1 VYRDG
6 VITPQP
12 AAMALAAALAG
23 LTALM
28 GWQHA
33 EGTRGRAVEAGFWF
47 EDVSFHSSRIGGALT
62 RGDLS
67 RVHDIAVAELA
78 EAFDGL
84 RIGFTSNR
92 RARYH
97 VRVVQSVRD
106 ARMKWPNDVAGQSR
120 GVAGFGGGGVVN
132 FTLLASGA
140 VVYASDDLDRAGVID
155 AIGRGVG
162 RSAAHEL
169 AHQLL
174 PHANLHR
181 SRNRGS
187 YEYYAASRP
196 EQYYGAIAWDL
207 AGPLLR
213 DRYAAR

>member
-1 VYRDG
+1 
-6 VITPQP
+6 
-12 AAMALAAALAG
+12 MALAAALAG
-23 LTALM
+23 MTALM
-28 GWQHA
+28 GWRHA
-33 EGTRGRAVEAGFWF
+33 EGTRGRAVEAGFWLD
-47 EDVSFHSSRIGGALT
+47 DVSFHSARLGGSLT
-62 RGDLS
+62 PGDIS
-67 RVHDIAVAELA
+67 RVREVAVAELA
-78 EAFDGL
+78 NAFAGL
-84 RIGFTSNR
+84 RIRVTSNR

-97 VRVVQSVRD
+97 VRVVQNVRD
-106 ARMKWPNDVAGQSR
+106 TRMKWPIDVAGQSR
-120 GVAGFGGGGVVN
+120 GMAGVGGGGVVN

-140 VVYASDDLDRAGVID
+140 VVYAPDEVDRAGIID

-162 RSAAHEL
+162 RSAAHEF

-213 DRYAAR
+213 ARWAER

>member
-1 VYRDG
+1 
-6 VITPQP
+6 
-12 AAMALAAALAG
+12 MALAAALAG
-23 LTALM
+23 MTALM
-28 GWQHA
+28 GWRHA
-33 EGTRGRAVEAGFWF
+33 EGTRGRAVEAGFWLD
-47 EDVSFHSSRIGGALT
+47 DVSFHSARLGGSLT
-62 RGDLS
+62 PGDIS
-67 RVHDIAVAELA
+67 RVREVAVAEL
-78 EAFDGL
+78 ESAFAGL
-84 RIGFTSNR
+84 RIRVTSNR

-106 ARMKWPNDVAGQSR
+106 TRMKWPIDVAGQSR
-120 GVAGFGGGGVVN
+120 GMAGVGGGGVVN

-140 VVYASDDLDRAGVID
+140 VVYAPDEVDRAGIID

-162 RSAAHEL
+162 RSAAHEF

-181 SRNRGS
+181 SRNRSS

-213 DRYAAR
+213 ARWAER

>member
-1 VYRDG
+1 
-6 VITPQP
+6 
-12 AAMALAAALAG
+12 MALAAALAG
-23 LTALM
+23 MTALM
-28 GWQHA
+28 GWRHA
-33 EGTRGRAVEAGFWF
+33 EGTRGRAVEAGFWLD
-47 EDVSFHSSRIGGALT
+47 DVSFHSARLGGSLT
-62 RGDLS
+62 PGDIS
-67 RVHDIAVAELA
+67 RVREVAVAELA
-78 EAFDGL
+78 NAFAGL
-84 RIGFTSNR
+84 RIRVTSNR

-97 VRVVQSVRD
+97 VRVVQNVRD
-106 ARMKWPNDVAGQSR
+106 TRMKWPIDVAGQSR
-120 GVAGFGGGGVVN
+120 GMAGVGGGGVVN

-140 VVYASDDLDRAGVID
+140 VVYAPDEVDRAGIID

-162 RSAAHEL
+162 RSAAHEF

-181 SRNRGS
+181 SRNRSS

-213 DRYAAR
+213 ARWAER

>member
-1 VYRDG
+1 
-6 VITPQP
+6 
-12 AAMALAAALAG
+12 MALAAVLAG
-23 LTALM
+23 MTALM
-28 GWQHA
+28 GWRHA
-33 EGTRGRAVEAGFWF
+33 EGTRARAVEAGFWLD
-47 EDVSFHSSRIGGALT
+47 DVSFHSARLGGSLT
-62 RGDLS
+62 PGDIS
-67 RVHDIAVAELA
+67 RVREVAVAELA
-78 EAFDGL
+78 NAFAGL
-84 RIGFTSNR
+84 RIRVTSNR

-97 VRVVQSVRD
+97 VRVVQNVRD
-106 ARMKWPNDVAGQSR
+106 TRMKWPIDVAGQSR
-120 GVAGFGGGGVVN
+120 GMAGVGGGGVVN

-140 VVYASDDLDRAGVID
+140 VVYAPDEVDRAGIID

-162 RSAAHEL
+162 RSAVHEF

-213 DRYAAR
+213 ARWAER